1 MVQIFPM
8 KTLCSHTPLP
18 YKPATGPTV
27 GDIFREYGPA
37 FRASNNLH
45 PRQHKVMYDI
55 EHCRRGEFGTHW
67 EICDTCGHLEKGYNS
82 CRNRHCPGCNNIARR
97 KWVAA
102 RIDELLPV
110 SYHHCVFTLPDIFN
124 PLCRFNRRV
133 MYDLLFESASQTLL
147 EFGENSKR
155 LGARIGFYGILH
167 TWGGKLWLH
176 PHIHF
181 IVTAGGVNTR
191 GEWME
196 PKYSS
201 TFLFPVRALSNV
213 FRAKFLNGLITAQGQ
228 GLLKL
233 PGDLAQFSSP
243 DAFRQW
249 LFHTVPRDWVVYSK
263 PPFSGPEDV
272 VRYIGRYTHS
282 TAISNNRI
290 ISIEDD
296 VVTFWFK
303 NTRKGS
309 RWETTTLPVM
319 EFINRFLIHVLPK
332 HFHRIRYYGFLA
344 NGKAGKQIASI
355 RRALGSRIDAS
366 PETKQH
372 IEQVYRCPACGNGT
386 MMTILVLDGYGN
398 IVKEVLPVADTQQI
412 LIAEGSP

>member
-1 MVQIFPM
+1 M

-18 YKPATGPTV
+18 DKPATGSTV
-27 GDIFREYGPA
+27 GDIFRAYGPG
-37 FRASNNLH
+37 FRSSHRLH

-82 CRNRHCPGCNNIARR
+82 CRNRHCPGCNNISRR

-102 RIDELLPV
+102 RIDKLLPI

-124 PLCRFNRRV
+124 SLCRFNRRI
-133 MYDLLFESASQTLL
+133 MYDLLFESASHTLL
-147 EFGENSKR
+147 EFGANPKR

-181 IVTAGGVNTR
+181 IVTAGGVNTQ
-191 GEWME
+191 GKWVE

-201 TFLFPVRALSNV
+201 TFLFPVRALSSV
-213 FRAKFLNGLITAQGQ
+213 FRAKFLNGLITVQKR
-228 GLLKL
+228 GLLKQ
-233 PGDLAQFSSP
+233 PGDLARFSNP

-249 LFHTVPRDWVVYSK
+249 LFHTVPRQWVVYSK

-290 ISIEDD
+290 VSIENDD
-296 VVTFWFK
+296 VTFWFK
-303 NTRKGS
+303 NTRKKS

-319 EFINRFLIHVLPK
+319 EFINRFLLHVLPK

-344 NGKAGKQIASI
+344 NGKAGKLSIKGFTLERIADIKRSQGL
-355 RRALGSRIDAS
+355 RTDFYRQLTATGSFFDPVLNRADKSKG
-366 PETKQH
+366 
-372 IEQVYRCPACGNGT
+372 
-386 MMTILVLDGYGN
+386 
-398 IVKEVLPVADTQQI
+398 
-412 LIAEGSP
+412 

>member
-1 MVQIFPM
+1 MPHYRTACESMEDGV
-8 KTLCSHTPLP
+8 
-18 YKPATGPTV
+18 Y
-27 GDIFREYGPA
+27 
-37 FRASNNLH
+37 RAL
-45 PRQHKVMYDI
+45 
-55 EHCRRGEFGTHW
+55 T
-67 EICDTCGHLEKGYNS
+67 
-82 CRNRHCPGCNNIARR
+82 
-97 KWVAA
+97 
-102 RIDELLPV
+102 
-110 SYHHCVFTLPDIFN
+110 YHHCVFTLPDIFN
-124 PLCRFNRRV
+124 SLCRFNRRV
-133 MYDLLFESASQTLL
+133 MYDLLFESASTTLL
-147 EFGENSKR
+147 EFGENPKR

-191 GEWME
+191 GEWVE

-213 FRAKFLNGLITAQGQ
+213 FRAKFLNGLITAQRK

-233 PGDLAQFSSP
+233 PDDLAQFSNP

-249 LFHTVPRDWVVYSK
+249 LFHTVPRQWVVYSK

-290 ISIEDD
+290 VSIEDD

-303 NTRKGS
+303 NTRKKS

-344 NGKAGKQIASI
+344 NGKSKKQIASI
-355 RRALGSRIDAS
+355 RRALNGRIKAS

-372 IEQVYRCPACGNGT
+372 IEQIFQCPACGNGT

-398 IVKEVLPVADTQQI
+398 VVKENHPYADAEQVE
-412 LIAEGSP
+412 IATGSP

>member
-1 MVQIFPM
+1 M

-82 CRNRHCPGCNNIARR
+82 CRNRHCPGCNNIAWR
-97 KWVAA
+97 KWVAD

>member
-1 MVQIFPM
+1 M
-8 KTLCSHTPLP
+8 
-18 YKPATGPTV
+18 
-27 GDIFREYGPA
+27 
-37 FRASNNLH
+37 
-45 PRQHKVMYDI
+45 
-55 EHCRRGEFGTHW
+55 
-67 EICDTCGHLEKGYNS
+67 
-82 CRNRHCPGCNNIARR
+82 
-97 KWVAA
+97 
-102 RIDELLPV
+102 
-110 SYHHCVFTLPDIFN
+110 
-124 PLCRFNRRV
+124 
-133 MYDLLFESASQTLL
+133 
-147 EFGENSKR
+147 
-155 LGARIGFYGILH
+155 LH

-303 NTRKGS
+303 NTRKNS